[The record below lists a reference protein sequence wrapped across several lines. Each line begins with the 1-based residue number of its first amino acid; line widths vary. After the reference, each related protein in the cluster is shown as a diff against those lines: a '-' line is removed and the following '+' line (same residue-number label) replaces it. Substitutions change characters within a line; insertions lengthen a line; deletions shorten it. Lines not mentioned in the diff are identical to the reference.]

1 MKKIVFLFVVFS
13 FFSCNNDDSQGDY
26 FNVAVPIL
34 MNKAD
39 FRNSVEVQSPKPID
53 ETGKIY
59 AYDQYI
65 FVNNKFH
72 GIQVIDNTNPA
83 LPQAIAYIKVPGNV
97 DIAIKD
103 DYLYADSS
111 SDLVVFDISDMDN
124 IKVIER
130 LEDVFSVYDYQIPEA
145 ADYADF
151 GSFNYSEEIIVG
163 WTIEKRESS
172 SVYEGGIGIFDLAS
186 ANGNSIVGTGGSL
199 ARFQIFEDYLYTVAS
214 HEITIFD
221 INNLSQPNFIL
232 TKYAGNNIE
241 TLFEADGFLYIG
253 STDGMY
259 IYSLDNPEDPNYV
272 SEFVHWTGCDPVV
285 VDGNYAY
292 LTIRGGNNC
301 GEQESVLEVINI
313 SDKSTP
319 TLAATYSLENPYG
332 LGFKNNF
339 LFVCDGDS
347 GLKVFDKTNP
357 LSLQPVQVF
366 SSVKSKD
373 VIPLSNT
380 LLMIGDNVL
389 YQYEYLNNNINL
401 ISTFRL
407 D

>member
-34 MNKAD
+34 MNKTD

-172 SVYEGGIGIFDLAS
+172 SVYEGGMNNITNIE
-186 ANGNSIVGTGGSL
+186 L
-199 ARFQIFEDYLYTVAS
+199 ARFGRELRMIDRLQDQIAKF
-214 HEITIFD
+214 
-221 INNLSQPNFIL
+221 L
-232 TKYAGNNIE
+232 TKVVEVAALDCIRD
-241 TLFEADGFLYIG
+241 LIGFLNRIV
-253 STDGMY
+253 TDG
-259 IYSLDNPEDPNYV
+259 
-272 SEFVHWTGCDPVV
+272 
-285 VDGNYAY
+285 
-292 LTIRGGNNC
+292 RK
-301 GEQESVLEVINI
+301 VLLQIPGA
-313 SDKSTP
+313 S
-319 TLAATYSLENPYG
+319 G
-332 LGFKNNF
+332 LGIA
-339 LFVCDGDS
+339 
-347 GLKVFDKTNP
+347 
-357 LSLQPVQVF
+357 QPRHDFNKARQF
-366 SSVKSKD
+366 S
-373 VIPLSNT
+373 
-380 LLMIGDNVL
+380 
-389 YQYEYLNNNINL
+389 
-401 ISTFRL
+401 
-407 D
+407 